1 MLMKHAFKNA
11 FSLSIAANI
20 TFSWFF
26 LLVLYI
32 KKHNFC
38 CSYLL
43 FMCIDVLILRIL
55 QERFCNSSV
64 VEMDFHVLNFMIQTC
79 SVGSSS
85 KLHSSH

>member
-11 FSLSIAANI
+11 FSLSISANI

-32 KKHNFC
+32 KKHNFW
-38 CSYLL
+38 
-43 FMCIDVLILRIL
+43 FFWCIDVLILRIL
-55 QERFCNSSV
+55 QERFGNSSV